1 MSYTKIILQ
10 ALIYLYPSEFR
21 TFKEKQ
27 NQKPKERD
35 TIYKAN
41 NKVYTEHVIINKQ
54 KLGQLQY
61 FQPKA
66 HFKPP
71 SSQLR
76 FGLWVCIHSS
86 AFFIQSVEERKS
98 IRRSETIKTSVQV
111 RQSSATCVLLQP
123 GRSLQRV

>member
-21 TFKEKQ
+21 TFKEKK
-27 NQKPKERD
+27 QKQKRE
-35 TIYKAN
+35 TQYN
-41 NKVYTEHVIINKQ
+41 NKVYTEHVIIIIIKQ

-61 FQPKA
+61 FQHKA
-66 HFKPP
+66 HFKPT

-98 IRRSETIKTSVQV
+98 IRRSETKTSVQV